1 MAVESFGDVYIVIGI
16 THTEIRTKDLFT
28 HFYFDGRKM
37 TTFEGDLG
45 LFCLLKV
52 GQAKFKI
59 LIDCNVNICR
69 TIGERSKPDRKL
81 VDKATDS
88 SRNQRFSIC
97 R

>member
-28 HFYFDGRKM
+28 NFYFDGRKM
-37 TTFEGDLG
+37 TTFEVDLG

-59 LIDCNVNICR
+59 LIDCNVNICISQLASYSY
-69 TIGERSKPDRKL
+69 T
-81 VDKATDS
+81 
-88 SRNQRFSIC
+88 C
-97 R
+97 RHRVGTGAPIIRCLSA